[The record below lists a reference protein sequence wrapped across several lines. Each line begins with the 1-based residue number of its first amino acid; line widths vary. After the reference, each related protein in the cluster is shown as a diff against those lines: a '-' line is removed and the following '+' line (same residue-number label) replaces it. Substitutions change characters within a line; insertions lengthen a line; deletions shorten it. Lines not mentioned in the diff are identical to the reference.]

1 MLIDQT
7 AGVEHHLALIRGEHH
22 GRSLYF
28 HGIPGPGREIVG
40 ALIRFEC
47 FDESLCETD
56 GWIAHIGFPP
66 VAVGKHNAFNG
77 RELGPLHPC
86 PRLDSVP
93 AHDIR
98 PGDSGSVSK
107 FDRIEDTHIRFIAGW
122 YHRRNPVP
130 LRVEQLSDSL
140 GRAQINFMTQRAH
153 GRRLLKHDGRIP
165 KTPDHTTF
173 PPDRSAPTRSQTCHM
188 PRGRKDTRYLTQGAQ
203 WPNRTWPCCL
213 ATTHLNHTPILAK
226 RVAVVRPFRTSASRT
241 VTGHVNGCLRSGQLS
256 GFIAWA

>member
-7 AGVEHHLALIRGEHH
+7 AGVKHHLALIRREHH

-28 HGIPGPGREIVG
+28 PGIPGPGREVVG

-66 VAVGKHNAFNG
+66 VAVGKHNTFNG

-98 PGDSGSVSK
+98 PEDSGAVSK
-107 FDRIEDTHIRFIAGW
+107 FDRIEDSHIRFVAGW
-122 YHRRNPVP
+122 DHRRQSVSR
-130 LRVEQLSDSL
+130 RVKQLGDGL
-140 GRAQINFMTQRAH
+140 GRTQIIFMTQWVH
-153 GRRLLKHDGRIP
+153 GRRLLRPNGRIQRAP
-165 KTPDHTTF
+165 VHATWPYDDPSRDVVIEHLEARELVAIIHSDNRASERVAEDA
-173 PPDRSAPTRSQTCHM
+173 PRRSR
-188 PRGRKDTRYLTQGAQ
+188 PRGKPFAQIVLSMTVQQYRLAESYL
-203 WPNRTWPCCL
+203 R
-213 ATTHLNHTPILAK
+213 IESSESEI
-226 RVAVVRPFRTSASRT
+226 V
-241 VTGHVNGCLRSGQLS
+241 LRH
-256 GFIAWA
+256 